1 MVPPWQQARER
12 PICVGPW
19 SPLPA
24 GMTRLRA
31 ALALKPRCNTVRIK
45 SAVRRVSRS
54 LDSNA
59 SQSLVETPTVPFNWL
74 DRRSLLFDSMAHAPY
89 RILGLSVKRANVSG
103 FDAAPP
109 NHPDFRATEDHSGQD
124 GNAVA
129 ITQHFGLSV
138 KPLREMPST
147 TCPSV
152 RAACGKAAISGGT

>member
-1 MVPPWQQARER
+1 MTYKFQVPAVVVVVVPPWQQARER

-59 SQSLVETPTVPFNWL
+59 SQSLVETPTVPFNWI
-74 DRRSLLFDSMAHAPY
+74 DGRSCLIQWHMLLTAFW
-89 RILGLSVKRANVSG
+89 V
-103 FDAAPP
+103 
-109 NHPDFRATEDHSGQD
+109 
-124 GNAVA
+124 
-129 ITQHFGLSV
+129 
-138 KPLREMPST
+138 
-147 TCPSV
+147 
-152 RAACGKAAISGGT
+152 